1 MASRIMAGKV
11 SIGSMARRTSLETWS
26 YPPEPGDLAPFDLGS
41 GDLGVLLIHGFCG
54 TPPEMRDLGEH
65 LAAAGFRVRGALLAG
80 HGSTPEDLDRTS
92 WRDWLNSAQEQL
104 DALKKESRLVFC
116 AGQSMGGTLS
126 LALAAR
132 NPDVTAVAT
141 CAALVSL
148 GRFTEAQIRV
158 GRRLI
163 RWHYPDRGSVDLW
176 NREAVSRLRSY
187 NRRSMKSHLDLV
199 SLYTDTRR
207 ALHRIEQPVLILHGL
222 RDGTVPHGNA
232 AMIRTGIGES
242 ATVRYF
248 DRSGHAMSIDIDAPE
263 IQDLI
268 TEHFLSAATA
278 RGWRAPAAPPREA
291 MPTAS

>member
-1 MASRIMAGKV
+1 MAQ
-11 SIGSMARRTSLETWS
+11 RTSEQTWS
-26 YPPEPGDLAPFDLGS
+26 YPPGPGDLEPFDLGS

-54 TPPEMRDLGEH
+54 TPPELRDLGEH

-80 HGSTPEDLDRTS
+80 HGSSPEDLEKTT
-92 WRDWLNSAQEQL
+92 WRDWLSSAQAQL
-104 DALKKESRLVFC
+104 DELKRDSRFVFC

-132 NPDVTAVAT
+132 NPDVTAIAT

-148 GRFTEAQIRV
+148 GRFTETQIRV
-158 GRRLI
+158 GHRLI
-163 RWHYPDRGSVDLW
+163 RWHYPDRDSVDLW

-199 SLYTDTRR
+199 NLYTDTRR
-207 ALHRIEQPVLILHGL
+207 SLHQIEQPALILHGL

-232 AMIRTGIGES
+232 AIIKKRIGDS

-268 TEHFLSAATA
+268 TEHFLNAATA
-278 RGWRAPAAPPREA
+278 RGWQAPAGAPREA
-291 MPTAS
+291 TPSAI

>member
-1 MASRIMAGKV
+1 M
-11 SIGSMARRTSLETWS
+11 
-26 YPPEPGDLAPFDLGS
+26 
-41 GDLGVLLIHGFCG
+41 LLIHGFCG

-80 HGSTPEDLDRTS
+80 HGSTPEDLEKTS
-92 WRDWLNSAQEQL
+92 WTDWLDSAQAQL
-104 DALKKESRLVFC
+104 DALKKDSRFVFC

-148 GRFTEAQIRV
+148 GRFTEIQIRV

-187 NRRSMKSHLDLV
+187 NRRAMKSHLDLV
-199 SLYTDTRR
+199 NLYTDTRR
-207 ALHRIEQPVLILHGL
+207 ALHRIKQPALILHGL
-222 RDGTVPHGNA
+222 RDSTVPPGNA
-232 AMIRTGIGES
+232 ALIKTEIGDS
-242 ATVRYF
+242 ATVRFF

-268 TEHFLSAATA
+268 TEHFLNAATA
-278 RGWRAPAAPPREA
+278 DGWQAPTAAPREA
-291 MPTAS
+291 TPTAT